1 MALRFA
7 TALVLSTAALPTPPI
22 RGEASSTE
30 RVCHRESADL
40 GQSDRPL
47 NESVEAYFRSTDEG
61 DRQKLARRIDDA
73 AEGSIERVAEAIRG
87 VTLWSEI
94 PTEGAFD
101 VDLGPDRAA
110 SLTYRTPEEYDPDR
124 TWPVVVFLADQG
136 TPPSAAL
143 DSTQTALGAPVD
155 NFVQLAVGP
164 SLGHTFHGS
173 SEAASDFRMCLR
185 EARRRIHI
193 DSDRVFLFGNGSS
206 GDAAWLTAI
215 ANPGL
220 VSGLIVISGYPPLP
234 YPEQFYPVVLE
245 NLRHLPVLTVWE
257 TDDTAGT
264 VDSLATRHRRVA
276 EHNLAIVEFA
286 RRMSLPIV
294 GLALAPDG
302 AHRPKLPAR
311 AIANVLGHRRPPFGS
326 PASQWF
332 RYPGE
337 GDLGWLRQT
346 RFKGD
351 VWDAEQLS
359 ILATPGMRR
368 DEYITRVLNDKMAS
382 IGGRIESQMV
392 TIETRGCAR
401 VELLLTEESLDFARP
416 VTVIC
421 NGRTRHRRP
430 VHPSIP
436 VLLETAFE
444 NWEFERL
451 VFARVSFSIR
461 RDAADE

>member
-7 TALVLSTAALPTPPI
+7 TALALSAAALPISAT

-30 RVCHRESADL
+30 RECHRESAHL
-40 GQSDRPL
+40 GQSDRPF
-47 NESVEAYFRSTDEG
+47 NELVEAYFRSIEER
-61 DRQKLARRIDDA
+61 DRKKLARRIDDA
-73 AEGSIERVAEAIRG
+73 AEGSIERVAEAIRE
-87 VTLWSEI
+87 VTLWAEI
-94 PTEGAFD
+94 PTQGAFK
-101 VDLGPDRAA
+101 VDLGSGRTA
-110 SLTYRTPEEYDPDR
+110 SLTYRTPEGYDPDR
-124 TWPVVVFLADQG
+124 TWPVVLFFPDPG
-136 TPPSAAL
+136 TPISAAL
-143 DSTQTALGAPVD
+143 ESTQTALGVSAD
-155 NFVQLAVGP
+155 DFVQLAVGP
-164 SLGHTFHGS
+164 SLGRTFHGS
-173 SEAASDFRMCLR
+173 SEAASDFRECLR

-193 DSDRVFLFGNGSS
+193 DSDRVFLLGKGAG
-206 GDAAWLTAI
+206 GDAAWLTAL
-215 ANPGL
+215 ADPGL

-234 YPEQFYPVVLE
+234 YPEQLYPVVLE

-257 TDDTAGT
+257 ADDTAGT

-286 RRMSLPIV
+286 TRMSLPIV

-302 AHRPKLPAR
+302 THRPRLPAR
-311 AIANVLGHRRPPFGS
+311 AIANVLGQRRPPFGS
-326 PASQWF
+326 PATQWF

-359 ILATPGMRR
+359 IHTTPGTRR
-368 DEYITRVLNDKMAS
+368 DEYITRVLTGKMAY
-382 IGGRIESQMV
+382 IGGRIEGQTV
-392 TIETRGCAR
+392 KIDTRGCAR
-401 VELLLTEESLDFARP
+401 IELLLPEGSVDFARP

-421 NGRTRHRRP
+421 NGRTRRRRP
-430 VHPSIP
+430 IHPSIP

-444 NWEFERL
+444 NWEFEGL

-461 RDAADE
+461 TDAAGN